1 LLTYPGVVDLPE
13 STLTF
18 LAGLLA
24 EDRAQRRTW
33 RKLPPP
39 EQALLVLV
47 HLRKG
52 ERYEQLAEGF
62 QVRSVIMTACAGTLP

>member
-1 LLTYPGVVDLPE
+1 MPE

-52 ERYEQLAEGF
+52 ERYEQLAEG
-62 QVRSVIMTACAGTLP
+62 

>member
-1 LLTYPGVVDLPE
+1 
-13 STLTF
+13 
-18 LAGLLA
+18 
-24 EDRAQRRTW
+24 
-33 RKLPPP
+33 P

-62 QVRSVIMTACAGTLP
+62 QVRSVIMSACAGTLS